1 MPGSNKNGPG
11 GPGLGGAVVSVVFAV
26 VVSVL
31 LVALVGWQIARS
43 HTQAEALV
51 DANADNL
58 THAVSAQITNM
69 LEITDFVL
77 QEVAAEVRDHGLEEP
92 HLAALRQRMTHIQ
105 DKAPGYLSLLL
116 VDRDFHV
123 LADTNGLFPALPPDR
138 LLHHLAW
145 VRDHPAAGLTLGRSI
160 GFDIANT
167 WAMPVSRPLTGPD
180 GRFAGVVV
188 GVWSMQQFG
197 SFFASLFSG
206 SAGVMNLL
214 RDDGAL
220 LYHAPK
226 ITAEQLLAF
235 HAPQEDLVR
244 MLGAPAGQ
252 FEIISPLD
260 NATRQATFVRLAKYR
275 LIVMMAQ
282 TRRDAL
288 ADWRR
293 SSAWMLAV
301 LALMLVIVAVL
312 GGMQTRQFLRVVRAR
327 RETMRV
333 SADLH
338 ASEARYRML
347 AENAS
352 DMIVELDLTGRRTY
366 VSPASIRVLGYTPQ
380 QLTGISTFNFVHV
393 EDVEMVRDRLA
404 SVVAAGGEV
413 RGINRC
419 YHMDGRIVW
428 IETSLR
434 LVHDT
439 LTGKPV
445 KIVSVVRDITARK
458 LDEMRIHHM
467 AVSDALT
474 GLGNRHL
481 FIDSLDRALAGM
493 NDTGGCCAVLFI
505 DLDKFKPIND
515 LHGHSEG
522 DKILVRVARRL
533 REIAPPGA
541 IAARIGGDEF
551 AMLLANRGPS
561 DPCIDRLADQVAAR
575 IIEGLAHPF
584 AIGDTLAE
592 IGASVGIACGP
603 EDSASAEPLLRM
615 ADIAMYE
622 AKRAGGGRF
631 CRFRPEMEQH
641 LLWESASKARMRQAI
656 INGEFVPY
664 YQQLIAL
671 DQMRLCGF
679 EVLARWQR
687 PDGELVMPDRF
698 IPIAEEMGLIGLLF
712 ESLLHQ
718 ACRDAVAWPADL
730 RLAINVSPL
739 QLQDV
744 SLADRIA
751 AILADHGF
759 RPDRLEVEITEN
771 ALVKDL
777 PTAKHVV
784 GALQR
789 IGVQVA
795 LDDFGTGYS
804 SVYHLKELN
813 FNRIKID
820 KSFACSAASDQ
831 DGQRYLGIIVGLG
844 KSLDLEVTAEG
855 IEEADTLRHMVT
867 LGCDYGQGY
876 LFSRPLPASALQLGV
891 ETADLAN

>member
-1 MPGSNKNGPG
+1 
-11 GPGLGGAVVSVVFAV
+11 VVSVVFAV

-439 LTGKPV
+439 LTGKPA

-481 FIDSLDRALAGM
+481 FIEALDRALAGLSGPGGSS
-493 NDTGGCCAVLFI
+493 TGGACAVLFI

-522 DKILVRVARRL
+522 DKMLVRVARRL
-533 REIAPPGA
+533 REIAPSGA
-541 IAARIGGDEF
+541 ITARIGGDEF
-551 AMLLANRGPS
+551 AVLLANPDQDG
-561 DPCIDRLADQVAAR
+561 LADEVAAR

-584 AIGDTLAE
+584 TIGDTLAE
-592 IGASVGIACGP
+592 IGASIGIACGP
-603 EDSASAEPLLRM
+603 DDSASAEPLLRM

-631 CRFRPEMEQH
+631 CRFLPQMEQQ

-656 INGEFVPY
+656 TNGEFVPY
-664 YQQLIAL
+664 YQKLIAL
-671 DQMRLCGF
+671 DCMRLCGF
-679 EVLARWQR
+679 EVLARWRR
-687 PDGELVMPDRF
+687 PDGDLVMPDRF

-718 ACRDAVAWPADL
+718 ACRDAAAWPPDL

-739 QLQDV
+739 QLQDFA
-744 SLADRIA
+744 LADRIA
-751 AILADHGF
+751 AILAEHDFAPH
-759 RPDRLEVEITEN
+759 RLEVEITEN

-804 SVYHLKELN
+804 SVYHLKELH
-813 FNRIKID
+813 FDRIKID
-820 KSFACSAASDQ
+820 KSFACNAASDQ
-831 DGQRYLGIIVGLG
+831 DGQRYLAIIVGLG

-855 IEEADTLRHMVT
+855 IEEAETLRHMVT

-876 LFSRPLPASALQLGV
+876 LFSRPQPASELQISQSQSAV
-891 ETADLAN
+891 QTADIAN